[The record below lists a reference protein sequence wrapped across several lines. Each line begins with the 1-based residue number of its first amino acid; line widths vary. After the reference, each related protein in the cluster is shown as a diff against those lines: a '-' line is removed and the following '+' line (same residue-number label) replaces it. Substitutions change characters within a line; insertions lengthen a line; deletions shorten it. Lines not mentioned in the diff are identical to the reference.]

1 MERTK
6 ALAPEPESLATAYK
20 VACDLYQRID
30 DFRAKL
36 LGFLPL
42 VSGTGIFL
50 LLNESTF
57 KIDKNYL
64 VAVGLF
70 GFAVTLGLLLYE
82 LRGVQRCIR
91 IINVAASLER
101 EMHVAGPFRLRV
113 HSFRNLINEPVAA
126 GIIYP
131 AVLAAWTYVAVQLL
145 ESQNARWI
153 VASLVFIGAMVAVL
167 WLFFTQ
173 YKDDPKYDPDFKDF
187 LNGKR

>member
-1 MERTK
+1 MVRRKAPSPER
-6 ALAPEPESLATAYK
+6 ESLTTAYNT
-20 VACDLYQRID
+20 ACELYQRID

-50 LLNESTF
+50 LLNES
-57 KIDKNYL
+57 NSNGNNPYL
-64 VAVGLF
+64 LAVGLF

-91 IINVAASLER
+91 LINIAASLEKAL
-101 EMHVAGPFRLRV
+101 HVAGPFRLRV
-113 HSFRNLINEPVAA
+113 HSFRNVINEPVAA

-131 AVLAAWTYVAVQLL
+131 SVLAAWSYVATHSI
-145 ESQNARWI
+145 EPDNAWLVSI
-153 VASLVFIGAMVAVL
+153 MVFIGGMAAVF
-167 WLFFTQ
+167 WVFYTQ
-173 YKDDPKYDPDFKDF
+173 YKDDPHYDSDFEDV